1 MSKCPKAETVSS
13 DGSSDSTPVL
23 FVLFRG
29 ISVWVAR
36 GSFVRIRSG
45 RNLHE
50 KKHELMCSTVIT
62 N

>member
-50 KKHELMCSTVIT
+50 RNTT
-62 N
+62 